1 VTTIHF
7 NNKIT
12 SPTTGNSLNS
22 KTRSITDDN
31 LNQEESFEQ
40 NTSKFSNNSLNNST
54 PSIFNI
60 QKSNVVPDNLNI
72 FAEANFERKFKFL

>member
-12 SPTTGNSLNS
+12 SPTSVNSLNS
-22 KTRSITDDN
+22 KTRSIIDDN

-60 QKSNVVPDNLNI
+60 QKSNVVQDNLNI
-72 FAEANFERKFKFL
+72 FAEANFERKF